1 MEIVKMNQK
10 ANQKGFLKSS
20 DIFEVHQK
28 IWKLRL
34 PFWTLTFETTLT
46 ALEIGSYDFQLKVWK
61 ILIFEPQEKVSKL
74 MILYYE
80 LWLIRAHPND
90 SINKLEFSFKNA

>member
-10 ANQKGFLKSS
+10 ANQKGFVKSS

-46 ALEIGSYDFQLKVWK
+46 ALEIGS
-61 ILIFEPQEKVSKL
+61 
-74 MILYYE
+74 
-80 LWLIRAHPND
+80 
-90 SINKLEFSFKNA
+90 